1 MITLTQKSV
10 QKAEEIHIGLN
21 SDSRKTV
28 VKRLSKLLADEQVL
42 YTKLRNYHW
51 NVKGMFFQ
59 TLHLFFEEQYTA
71 LFTITDDIAERIR
84 SLGEF
89 SIGALNAFLDNTRL
103 KETNHLDGNAE
114 KMLQNILKDHEL
126 IIRKIRGDIKIAQN
140 MRDEGTADFLIGL
153 MGQHE
158 KMAWMVRNHL
168 G

>member
-1 MITLTQKSV
+1 L
-10 QKAEEIHIGLN
+10 E
-21 SDSRKTV
+21 RK
-28 VKRLSKLLADEQVL
+28 
-42 YTKLRNYHW
+42 RNVFP
-51 NVKGMFFQ
+51 NV
-59 TLHLFFEEQYTA
+59 A
-71 LFTITDDIAERIR
+71 ITDDIAERIR